1 MIEVEGLRKTYNDVV
16 AVAGSDFSVQSGEVY
31 GLVGPNGAG
40 KTTTLKMITG
50 LLEPTTGNVRVAGGD
65 PQNPS
70 TRKQLGWL
78 PEESPLYEDMT
89 PMAYL
94 KFFADIYDVP
104 KSTANDRISTI
115 LDRLN
120 LPERKRRLGACSKG
134 MKRKVAIARSL
145 INDPS
150 VLVFDE
156 PASGLDPLTTHEV
169 NQFTQELADQDKTI
183 LLSAHN
189 LHHIQSICDR
199 VAIMHEGTII
209 TQGSLQEIQA
219 EYGSTKYHIYTSIEL
234 PMSTEVNGEYR
245 CTVESMDEV
254 DRIRDKVLA
263 KNGQITDIRT
273 EESDL
278 EDIFLSVT
286 TGEA

>member
-50 LLEPTTGNVRVAGGD
+50 LLEPTTGNVRVARGD